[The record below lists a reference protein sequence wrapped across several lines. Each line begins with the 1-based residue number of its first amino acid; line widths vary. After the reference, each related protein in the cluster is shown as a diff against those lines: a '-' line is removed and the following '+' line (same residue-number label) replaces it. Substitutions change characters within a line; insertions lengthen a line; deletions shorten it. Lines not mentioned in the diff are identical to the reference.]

1 MKLKSFKRFLIILLA
16 IISILPLKAE
26 EKIDI
31 WKNDKKNQNKSIKIE
46 ETNELKRKEGNKI
59 LKKNLLNNIQIEEG
73 KLKLSDDVNVYGIHD
88 PEDFNFDL
96 NMWSTTRAEDVLSS
110 IKRIKKINL
119 SNTSKDILENVLL
132 SFSYPPVNMSE
143 EEFVEL
149 KINWLIDNKRS
160 K

>member
-46 ETNELKRKEGNKI
+46 ETNELKREGNKI
-59 LKKNLLNNIQIEEG
+59 IKKNLLDNNIQIEEG

-96 NMWSTTRAEDVLSS
+96 NMWPT
-110 IKRIKKINL
+110 NYH
-119 SNTSKDILENVLL
+119 N
-132 SFSYPPVNMSE
+132 
-143 EEFVEL
+143 
-149 KINWLIDNKRS
+149 RS
-160 K
+160 R

>member
-73 KLKLSDDVNVYGIHD
+73 KLKQSDDVNVYGIHD

-119 SNTSKDILENVLL
+119 SNTSKDITPSKLPSGNLL
-132 SFSYPPVNMSE
+132 NFSIAVSYNSGIIPQ
-143 EEFVEL
+143 FL
-149 KINWLIDNKRS
+149 WWLYFK
-160 K
+160 